1 MILIYRDPEVMMFL
15 DNTCHHSEY
24 NLMSCIGA
32 ANRIRRGVCTDWI
45 RIGSRRSALSVIPVI
60 TPASDSFRK
69 LIFAQLLMIEPL

>member
-1 MILIYRDPEVMMFL
+1 MILIYRDPEFMMFL
-15 DNTCHHSEY
+15 DNACHHNEY

-32 ANRIRRGVCTDWI
+32 ANRTRRGVCTDF
-45 RIGSRRSALSVIPVI
+45 GSRRSALSVIPVI